1 MQVIKIETNK
11 TTIRK
16 EKTMENQQQ
25 LLKKIKITANTIK
38 EYKGD
43 LKELIKINEANE
55 QKLKHLE
62 KLIELET
69 LDLIF
74 LGLKA

>member
-1 MQVIKIETNK
+1 
-11 TTIRK
+11 
-16 EKTMENQQQ
+16 MENQQQ

>member
-1 MQVIKIETNK
+1 
-11 TTIRK
+11 
-16 EKTMENQQQ
+16 MENQQQ

-38 EYKGD
+38 EYKRD

-55 QKLKHLE
+55 QKLKRLE
-62 KLIELET
+62 RLIKSET